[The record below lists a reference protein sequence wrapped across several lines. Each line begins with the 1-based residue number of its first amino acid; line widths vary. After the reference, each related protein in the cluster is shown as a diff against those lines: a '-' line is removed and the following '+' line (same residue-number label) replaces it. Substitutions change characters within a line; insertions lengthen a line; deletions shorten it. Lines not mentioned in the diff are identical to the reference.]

1 MPVLSHYVFPPNF
14 SSAFKSQARHPL
26 LQEAALTSPG
36 WIKHLCSRL
45 PHQPLQI
52 SQSTN
57 HITVIWVALS
67 IPALVCK
74 LCKARATFHFCLYS
88 RARTIWDTKW
98 TLMKACAMN
107 EWINAP
113 THACMN
119 SNEKKFHHFHSTSAS
134 CNLEQWFSD
143 FFLG

>member
-26 LQEAALTSPG
+26 LQEAALTSSG
-36 WIKHLCSRL
+36 WIKHLCLCFHTS
-45 PHQPLQI
+45 
-52 SQSTN
+52 
-57 HITVIWVALS
+57 
-67 IPALVCK
+67 
-74 LCKARATFHFCLYS
+74 LCKSLKAQITLLWFGLHCLSLLLSVNSAKQGLPSTFVCTPEPELFEILNEHWWRHVL
-88 RARTIWDTKW
+88 
-98 TLMKACAMN
+98 MN